1 MKNGAVH
8 RMKSKKNIALIGAG
22 YWGKNHL
29 KNLYKLGVLRSVMDT
44 NIDILGMRERDFP
57 NISYTTK
64 LGDILENSEIKAVV
78 IAAPA
83 EMHFTLTKKCLL
95 AGKDVLVEKP
105 LSLNCHDGRELVNLS
120 EKIGKILMV
129 GHVLQYHPAVKKL
142 IQIVKDGSLG
152 AIRYIYSNRLNLG
165 KLRAEENVLWSFAP
179 HDISLILMLMNGKN
193 PVQVKAFGESYIIE
207 GIYDST
213 VTELEFQ
220 NKVKCHIFVSWL
232 HPYKEQRLVVIGS
245 ENMAVFND
253 LTEEKLFIYPYTV
266 NMKGNNI
273 PVAEKAEHYPVD
285 VEKSEPL
292 REELLHFIDCIN
304 ERKTPLTDGLEGL
317 RVLEVLES
325 AENCLKDK
333 TRKKE
338 SQ

>member
-1 MKNGAVH
+1 
-8 RMKSKKNIALIGAG
+8 MKSKKNIALIGAG

-29 KNLYKLGVLRSVMDT
+29 KNLYNLGVLQSVMDT
-44 NIDILGMRERDFP
+44 NDNILETREKDFP

-64 LGDILENSEIKAVV
+64 LEEILENPEIKAVV

-83 EMHFTLTKKCLL
+83 EMHFKLTKMCLL
-95 AGKDVLVEKP
+95 AEKDVLVEKP
-105 LSLNCHDGRELVNLS
+105 LALNCRDGRELVNLS

-142 IQIVKDGSLG
+142 IKIIKDGSLG

-179 HDISLILMLMNGKN
+179 HDISLILMIMNGQK
-193 PVQVKAFGESYIIE
+193 PIIVQAFGESYITE
-207 GIYDST
+207 SIYDST
-213 VTELEFQ
+213 ITELEFQ
-220 NKVKCHIFVSWL
+220 NRVKCHIFVSWL

-253 LTEEKLFIYPYTV
+253 ITEEKLVIYPYTV
-266 NMKGNNI
+266 NITGKNVPI
-273 PVAEKAEHYPVD
+273 AERAEHYPIE
-285 VEKSEPL
+285 VETSEPL
-292 REELLHFIDCIN
+292 KNELLHFIDCVQ
-304 ERKTPLTDGLEGL
+304 ERKTPLTDGQEGL

-325 AENCLKDK
+325 AEKSLVDK
-333 TRKKE
+333 T
-338 SQ
+338 